1 MVQPGYI
8 DRWGIDPLEF
18 PMFNEIATA
27 STTPAIID
35 ASLEHNPMKL
45 SYTKFNTIAYWP
57 HILAANALVHPS
69 EMKAGMQLYIPV
81 RTLAVQPKKLKKT
94 LL

>member
-1 MVQPGYI
+1 MVQSGFI

-18 PMFNEIATA
+18 PMFEEIANSA
-27 STTPAIID
+27 SSPAVID

-45 SYTKFNTIAYWP
+45 SFNKFNTIAYWP

-69 EMKAGMQLYIPV
+69 EMKAGMQLRIPV